1 MKGKILITFFVAI
14 FLLALIP
21 YESIVCATSTNY
33 SINFEGSAS
42 QQFNNAYLYTINETS
57 TNFWITTSN
66 PHTGTK
72 AFQWSTGAR
81 GKMIFKY
88 TNVSTTNVCNNISF
102 WHDTD
107 GGWTI
112 GHTAYIGL
120 FNRSLLGAT
129 TIANAFAN
137 PHKWLLYSMYQLSDG
152 AGGKFYIADFTGSY
166 IQMAASCFW
175 NTGVATKMSIG
186 VDNDLGDMTYMWGA
200 TQYDGTS
207 CNITGFLS
215 GYKIDGIMFSTTA
228 SVPTHMVVD
237 DMNITISSSYTGEG
251 GGESLYCGN
260 DVSDY
265 YQIGDIFG
273 TDDSDQ
279 VNSPELFEYHNVK
292 RATQIKGVALKVSVD
307 QYTDDSNTANYSLQI
322 NGISLGNPDC
332 FSQASNGYD
341 WLLYWSCNVNIQ
353 NETTAFVFKHTK
365 ANSFGRYWQ
374 VCVGNFGQD
383 LDGDADA
390 EYYYSDEFQDCG
402 WQWFGGVIPWWVCSG
417 YTANQI
423 VGKDLAMSFFITN
436 LGTSQTFD
444 YPSSLGLHGWD
455 YKNATGYIYSLGK
468 SIACSY
474 TLGDNAYN
482 YQISLYK
489 NTTQILT
496 SGFPTSVNYPSGSV
510 GYTPFTIGKYKFQL
524 NSTHAIDNVT
534 AYVIGT
540 LPNFYIFTNPV
551 ITNQYSYY
559 SVYYKYY
566 HPQGFDG
573 YATMFDILGNFP
585 NYYLNSY
592 SRNIFNNVSS
602 NFTYFSTSSS
612 AEYWTLFANKTNAF
626 NNVGNLHKHFIRLQ
640 GISTNTINVV
650 PTSILLSHEQLKN
663 YNFTIYGQH
672 TFVGTDISVFV
683 NNNFIAIVGDSQNYI
698 LTYNPPDFG
707 SYIVSLR
714 ILQDGLWVTLCNASF
729 IVISSDTPTS
739 EAEKPLLEPPYTYI
753 FGALIT
759 VVFIILPVIGI
770 GKLNIQSDI
779 IKYVPIFTG
788 VVGFILS
795 CLIGLFPWYSIF
807 ALLFILIMI
816 ITVLYL
822 AKNKSG

>member
-1 MKGKILITFFVAI
+1 MKGKIILTIFIAI
-14 FLLALIP
+14 FLLALLPCETVIAG
-21 YESIVCATSTNY
+21 SIVYPIS
-33 SINFEGSAS
+33 FEGYAS
-42 QQFNNAYLYTINETS
+42 GLPYSDSFMTSKRHSGQF
-57 TNFWITTSN
+57 
-66 PHTGTK
+66 
-72 AFQWSTGAR
+72 
-81 GKMIFKY
+81 
-88 TNVSTTNVCNNISF
+88 NVSTINPHSGTRSF
-102 WHDTD
+102 RASGY
-107 GGWTI
+107 GGWFNFTYSNSSYLTNI
-112 GHTAYIGL
+112 KFNIYRANNNAGYYSYIGFYNNSFSHTYTTSGIPIDRL
-120 FNRSLLGAT
+120 KYIILLRWFTSSGAFEYIDDSGNWNLIGT
-129 TIANAFAN
+129 TSGSGRYWINLSVIDN
-137 PHKWLLYSMYQLSDG
+137 IGDINYWLNSTHVHGVCSNSSMIVNNYRIDRML
-152 AGGKFYIADFTGSY
+152 T
-166 IQMAASCFW
+166 W
-175 NTGVATKMSIG
+175 NSG
-186 VDNDLGDMTYMWGA
+186 NDINY
-200 TQYDGTS
+200 Y
-207 CNITGFLS
+207 
-215 GYKIDGIMFSTTA
+215 
-228 SVPTHMVVD
+228 D
-237 DMNITISSSYTGEG
+237 DMNFTISDSYTVG
-251 GGESLYCGN
+251 GGGGSSLYCGN
-260 DVSDY
+260 DVSNY

-307 QYTDDSNTANYSLQI
+307 QYNDDSNTANYSLSI
-322 NGISLGNPDC
+322 NGLSLGNPDC

-402 WQWFGGVIPWWVCSG
+402 WQWFGGIIPWWVCSG

-436 LGTSQTFD
+436 LGTSQIFD

-468 SIACSY
+468 SITCSY
-474 TLGDNAYN
+474 TLGDNAYD

-683 NNNFIAIVGDSQNYI
+683 NNNFIAIIGDSQNYI

-714 ILQDGLWVTLCNASF
+714 ILQDGLWVILCNASF